1 MDLLTNPL
9 NNIKTL
15 VGKYHYTKTQSDL
28 KYVSIDDLNDAILAE
43 LTPAPSNPSVTVNVT
58 NLSNSE
64 EDISVFLTD
73 DVYSLNDPQI
83 LTNGVV
89 TFSNVTSGTYYVVL
103 ATDDGYGNASPIGA
117 KEVTVSDSNMMV
129 LFTIRDVNVYEYSE
143 ETGSENATGG
153 GNGFSILDSETNC
166 EIGTDDSSVLLADG
180 EYMSNGYE
188 FYENG
193 ASSNYVTIGPDNSRI
208 TFLVQAI
215 QEDPEMNP

>member
-1 MDLLTNPL
+1 MVSISNFL

-15 VGKYHYTKTQSDL
+15 VGKYHYTKSQSDL

-73 DVYSLNDPQI
+73 DVYSLNDPQT
-83 LTNGVV
+83 LTNGVA
-89 TFSNVTSGTYYVVL
+89 TFNNVTSGTYYVVL
-103 ATDDGYGNASPIGA
+103 ATEDMYGNASPIGA

-129 LFTIRDVNVYEYSE
+129 LFTIRDVNVYEHSDE
-143 ETGSENATGG
+143 MGSEFATGG
-153 GNGFSILDSETNC
+153 GHGFSILDTGTNC
-166 EIGTDDSSVLLADG
+166 EISTDESSVLLADG

-188 FYENG
+188 FYENE
-193 ASSNYVTIGPDNSRI
+193 ASSNYVTIGPGNSRI
-208 TFLVQAI
+208 TFFVQAS
-215 QEDPEMNP
+215 QEDPMDP